1 MGERPSARL
10 RRGCGV
16 SAYVI
21 ADGLVRTCDG
31 AGTVAE
37 ALAVRDGRIVAVGSE
52 EEATAAAGPGA
63 GRVSVAGGVVLPGL
77 IDTHPHVMHFSIFS
91 EGLVDLADAENH
103 GEIEAR
109 FRQRAAETPA
119 GEWVMATPVG
129 EPHYFIRRSW
139 RDLAE
144 GELPDRHLLDRAVPD
159 HPAVIQAWAPVTPNT
174 MVLNT
179 AGLRRVGID
188 RGSPDR
194 VGRVEIE
201 KEPDGEPSGRLH
213 GAVTNY
219 YSNESFTNELLGQM
233 PLLNPA
239 AIGPGTIR
247 GMAEFNAMGVTTGY
261 EGHAMDLPLIAGW
274 QWLRSEDELTMR
286 ILCAP
291 EAEPY
296 GLPWTEPLTDE
307 QFEARLEQA
316 LGMVDLSD
324 EKLRIEGLTIGRG
337 GPCWPGLLLM
347 DRPYRGP
354 FGGKTEGVSF
364 VSRERAERA
373 IRFCAER
380 DLRLNIVTAGT
391 GEHDEYLEDLAA
403 LGEVPRVNGRSW
415 IVQHIYVIREDQ
427 ARRFA
432 ELGLDATTSMS
443 FSWGKGEMIRE
454 RIGED
459 ALADLVPLQR
469 LLDAGLRVA
478 CGTDWGPKNVFE
490 QIALAVEPVYA
501 ASNRQAATRGI
512 ARDAALAMWTSEAAG
527 VLGWEG
533 IGTIEPGNH
542 ADLIVVDRDPIT
554 CPLDELP
561 ETRVHATLLGGE
573 PVHGGLQEEA
583 KT

>member
-1 MGERPSARL
+1 MSAF
-10 RRGCGV
+10 
-16 SAYVI
+16 VI
-21 ADGLVRTCDG
+21 RDALVRTCDE

-37 ALAVRDGRIVAVGSE
+37 AVAVRDGRIAAVGTLD
-52 EEATAAAGPGA
+52 EATAAAGPEA
-63 GRVSVAGGVVLPGL
+63 QSISAEGGVLLPGL
-77 IDTHPHVMHFSIFS
+77 VDTHPHVMHFSIFS
-91 EGLVDLADAENH
+91 EGLVDLADAANH
-103 GEIEAR
+103 AEIAAGFRAR
-109 FRQRAAETPA
+109 ANETPA

-129 EPHYFIRRSW
+129 EPHYFLRRSW

-144 GELPDRHLLDRAVPD
+144 GELPDRHVLDRGAPD
-159 HPAVIQAWAPVTPNT
+159 HPAVIHAWAPVTPNT

-179 AGLRRVGID
+179 AALRRLGID
-188 RGSPDR
+188 RDTPDR
-194 VGRVEIE
+194 IGRVEIE
-201 KEPDGEPSGRLH
+201 KEPDGEPSGRLR

-219 YSNESFTNELLGQM
+219 YSNEPYTEELLNQM

-247 GMAEFNAMGVTTGY
+247 GMGKFNAMGVTTGY
-261 EGHAMDLPLIAGW
+261 EGHAMDFPLIAGY
-274 QWLRSEDELTMR
+274 QWLRSENKLSMR

-307 QFEARLEQA
+307 EFHARLDQA

-324 EKLRIEGLTIGRG
+324 DHLRIDGVTVGRG

-347 DRPYRGP
+347 HRPYEGP
-354 FGGKTEGVSF
+354 FGEQTSGVSF
-364 VSRERAERA
+364 VSRERAQRA

-391 GEHDEYLEDLAA
+391 GEHDEYLEDLEA
-403 LGEVPRVNGRSW
+403 LGVTELAGGGRPW
-415 IVQHIYVIREDQ
+415 IVQHIYLIKEGQ

-443 FSWGKGEMIRE
+443 FSWGKGEMIRK
-454 RIGED
+454 RLGDD

-469 LLDAGLRVA
+469 LLDAGLRVG
-478 CGTDWGPKNVFE
+478 CGSDWGPKNVFE
-490 QIALAVEPVYA
+490 QIALAIEPVYA
-501 ASNRQAATRGI
+501 ASNRRAATPGV
-512 ARDAALAMWTSEAAG
+512 ARDVALGMWTREAAR
-527 VLGWEG
+527 VIGWER

-542 ADLIVVDRDPIT
+542 ADLIVVDRDPLT

-561 ETRVHATLLGGE
+561 GTEVRATLLGGE
-573 PVHGGLQEEA
+573 AVHGGLQEEVRH
-583 KT
+583 

>member
-1 MGERPSARL
+1 MS
-10 RRGCGV
+10 
-16 SAYVI
+16 SFVI
-21 ADGLVRTCDG
+21 RDALVRTCDE

-37 ALAVRDGRIVAVGSE
+37 AVAVRDGRIATVGTVDQ
-52 EEATAAAGPGA
+52 ATAAVGPDA
-63 GRVSVAGGVVLPGL
+63 RSISAEGGVVLPGL
-77 IDTHPHVMHFSIFS
+77 VDTHPHVMHFSIFS
-91 EGLVDLADAENH
+91 EGLVDLADAVNQ

-109 FRQRAAETPA
+109 FRARAAETPA

-129 EPHYFIRRSW
+129 EPHYFLRRSW

-144 GELPDRHLLDRAVPD
+144 GELPDRHVLDRGAPD

-179 AGLRRVGID
+179 TALRRLGID
-188 RGSPDR
+188 RDAPDR
-194 VGRVEIE
+194 IGRVEIE
-201 KEPDGEPSGRLH
+201 KEPGGEPSGRLH

-219 YSNESFTNELLGQM
+219 YSNEPYTEELLNQM

-247 GMAEFNAMGVTTGY
+247 GMGEFNAMGVTTGY
-261 EGHAMDLPLIAGW
+261 EGHAMDLPLIAGY
-274 QWLRSEDELTMR
+274 QWLRSEERLTMR

-307 QFEARLEQA
+307 EFDARLDQA

-324 EKLRIEGLTIGRG
+324 DRLRIDGLTIGRG

-354 FGGKTEGVSF
+354 FGEETTGVSF
-364 VSRERAERA
+364 VSRERAQRA

-391 GEHDEYLEDLAA
+391 GEHDEYLEDLEGIDAELA
-403 LGEVPRVNGRSW
+403 TGGRPW
-415 IVQHIYVIREDQ
+415 IVQHIYLIKDAQ

-432 ELGLDATTSMS
+432 ELGLDTTTSMS

-469 LLDAGLRVA
+469 LLDAGLRVG
-478 CGTDWGPKNVFE
+478 CGSDWGPKNVFE
-490 QIALAVEPVYA
+490 QIALAIEPVYGG
-501 ASNRQAATRGI
+501 SNREAATPGI
-512 ARDAALAMWTSEAAG
+512 ARDAALAMWTREAAR
-527 VLGWEG
+527 VIGWEG

-542 ADLIVVDRDPIT
+542 ADLTVVDRDPLT
-554 CPLDELP
+554 APLDELP
-561 ETRVHATLLGGE
+561 ETEVRATLLGGE
-573 PVHGGLQEEA
+573 TVHGGLE
-583 KT
+583 KVVRS

>member
-1 MGERPSARL
+1 LS
-10 RRGCGV
+10 
-16 SAYVI
+16 SFVI
-21 ADGLVRTCDG
+21 RDALVRTCDA

-37 ALAVRDGRIVAVGSE
+37 AVAVRDGRIAAVGTLD
-52 EEATAAAGPGA
+52 EATAAAGA
-63 GRVSVAGGVVLPGL
+63 DAQSVSAEGGVLLPGL
-77 IDTHPHVMHFSIFS
+77 VDTHPHVMHFSIFS
-91 EGLVDLADAENH
+91 EGLVDLADATNH

-109 FRQRAAETPA
+109 FRARAAETPE

-129 EPHYFIRRSW
+129 EPHYFLRRSW

-144 GELPDRHLLDRAVPD
+144 GELPDRHVLDRGAPN

-174 MVLNT
+174 MVLNS
-179 AGLRRVGID
+179 AALRRLGID
-188 RGSPDR
+188 RGTPDR
-194 VGRVEIE
+194 IGRVEIE

-219 YSNESFTNELLGQM
+219 YSNEPYTEELLNQM

-247 GMAEFNAMGVTTGY
+247 GMGEFNAMGVTTGY
-261 EGHAMDLPLIAGW
+261 EGHAMDFPLIAGY
-274 QWLRSEDELTMR
+274 QWLRSEDKLSMR

-296 GLPWTEPLTDE
+296 GLPWTEPLIDE
-307 QFEARLEQA
+307 EFDARLEQA

-324 EKLRIEGLTIGRG
+324 DRLRIDGVTIGRG

-354 FGGKTEGVSF
+354 FGEETSGVSF
-364 VSRERAERA
+364 VSRERARRA

-391 GEHDEYLEDLAA
+391 GEHDEYLEDVEEFGGHELAA
-403 LGEVPRVNGRSW
+403 GGRPW
-415 IVQHIYVIREDQ
+415 IVQHIYLIKDRQ

-432 ELGLDATTSMS
+432 DLGLDATTSMS

-454 RIGED
+454 RVGED
-459 ALADLVPLQR
+459 ALVDLVPLQR
-469 LLDAGLRVA
+469 LLDAGLRVG
-478 CGTDWGPKNVFE
+478 CGSDWGPKNVFE
-490 QIALAVEPVYA
+490 QIALAIEPVYG
-501 ASNRQAATRGI
+501 ASNRQAATPGI
-512 ARDAALAMWTSEAAG
+512 ARDTALGMWTREAAR
-527 VLGWEG
+527 VIGWEG

-542 ADLIVVDRDPIT
+542 ADLTVVDRDPVT
-554 CPLDELP
+554 CPIDELP
-561 ETRVHATLLGGE
+561 GTEVRATLLGGE
-573 PVHGGLQEEA
+573 TVHGGLVEEVR
-583 KT
+583 T

>member
-1 MGERPSARL
+1 MSGSF
-10 RRGCGV
+10 
-16 SAYVI
+16 VI
-21 ADGLVRTCDG
+21 RDATVRTCDA

-37 ALAVRDGRIVAVGSE
+37 AVAVRDGRIAAVGSLD
-52 EEATAAAGPGA
+52 EATAAAGPEA
-63 GRVSVAGGVVLPGL
+63 RTYSAEGGVVLPGL
-77 IDTHPHVMHFSIFS
+77 VDTHPHVMHFSIFS
-91 EGLVDLADAENH
+91 EGLVDLADAKNH

-129 EPHYFIRRSW
+129 EPHYFLRRSW

-144 GELPDRHLLDRAVPD
+144 GELPDRHVLDRGAPD

-179 AGLRRVGID
+179 AALRKLGID
-188 RGSPDR
+188 RGTPDR
-194 VGRVEIE
+194 IGRVEIE

-219 YSNESFTNELLGQM
+219 YSNETYTESLLNQM

-247 GMAEFNAMGVTTGY
+247 GMGEFNAMGVTTGY
-261 EGHAMDLPLIAGW
+261 EGHAMDLPLIAGY
-274 QWLRSEDELTMR
+274 QWLRSEDQLTMR

-296 GLPWTEPLTDE
+296 GLPWTEPLSDE
-307 QFEARLEQA
+307 EFEGRLEQA

-324 EKLRIEGLTIGRG
+324 DRLRIDGLTIGRG

-354 FGGKTEGVSF
+354 FGDETTGVSF
-364 VSRERAERA
+364 VSRERARRA
-373 IRFCAER
+373 MEFCAQR

-391 GEHDEYLEDLAA
+391 GEHDEYLEDLEA
-403 LGEVPRVNGRSW
+403 LGAPALEADGRPW
-415 IVQHIYVIREDQ
+415 IVQHIYVIRDDQ

-432 ELGLDATTSMS
+432 DLGLDATTSMS

-459 ALADLVPLQR
+459 ALSDLVPLQR
-469 LLDAGLRVA
+469 LLDVGMRVG
-478 CGTDWGPKNVFE
+478 CGSDWGPKNVFE
-490 QIALAVEPVYA
+490 QIALAIEPVYG
-501 ASNRQAATRGI
+501 ASNRQAATPGI
-512 ARDAALAMWTSEAAG
+512 ARDAALGMWTREAAA
-527 VLGWEG
+527 VIGWEG
-533 IGTIEPGNH
+533 VGTIEPGNH

-554 CPLDELP
+554 CALDELP
-561 ETRVHATLLGGE
+561 ATQVHATLLSGE
-573 PVHGGLQEEA
+573 AVHGGLPEEVRA
-583 KT
+583 

>member
-1 MGERPSARL
+1 MS
-10 RRGCGV
+10 
-16 SAYVI
+16 SFVI
-21 ADGLVRTCDG
+21 RDGLVRVCDA

-37 ALAVRDGRIVAVGSE
+37 AVAVRDGRIAAVGSL
-52 EEATAAAGPGA
+52 EEAVAAAGPKA
-63 GRVSVAGGVVLPGL
+63 NTLSAEGGVVLPGL
-77 IDTHPHVMHFSIFS
+77 VDTHPHVMHFSIFS
-91 EGLVDLADAENH
+91 EGLVDLADAKDH

-109 FRQRAAETPA
+109 FRQKSAETPA

-129 EPHYFIRRSW
+129 EPHYFLRRSW

-144 GELPDRHLLDRAVPD
+144 GELPDRHVLDRGAPD

-174 MVLNT
+174 MVLNSV
-179 AGLRRVGID
+179 ALRKFGID
-188 RGSPDR
+188 RDTPDR
-194 VGRVEIE
+194 IGKVEIE
-201 KEPDGEPSGRLH
+201 KEPPGEPSGRLH

-219 YSNESFTNELLGQM
+219 YSNDSYTESLLNQM

-247 GMAEFNAMGVTTGY
+247 GMGEFNTMGVTTGY
-261 EGHAMDLPLIAGW
+261 EGHAMDLPLIAAY
-274 QWLRSEDELTMR
+274 QWLRSEDKLSMR

-307 QFEARLEQA
+307 EFDTRLDQA
-316 LGMVDLSD
+316 LGMADLSD
-324 EKLRIEGLTIGRG
+324 DHLRIDGLTIGRG

-354 FGGKTEGVSF
+354 FGEETEGVSF
-364 VSRERAERA
+364 VSRERAQRA

-391 GEHDEYLEDLAA
+391 GEHDEYLEDLEAVGPELAA
-403 LGEVPRVNGRSW
+403 GGRPW
-415 IVQHIYVIREDQ
+415 IVQHIYLIKDAQ

-454 RIGED
+454 RIGDD
-459 ALADLVPLQR
+459 ALSDLVPLQR
-469 LLDAGLRVA
+469 LLDAGLRVG
-478 CGTDWGPKNVFE
+478 CGSDWGPKNVFE
-490 QIALAVEPVYA
+490 QIALAIEPVYA
-501 ASNRQAATRGI
+501 ASNRQAVTPGI
-512 ARDAALAMWTSEAAG
+512 ARDAALAMWTREAAR

-533 IGTIEPGNH
+533 IGTIEPGNY
-542 ADLIVVDRDPIT
+542 ADLIVVDRDPLT
-554 CPLDELP
+554 SPLDELP
-561 ETRVHATLLGGE
+561 ATEVRATLLGGE
-573 PVHGGLQEEA
+573 TVHGGLVEEVR
-583 KT
+583 T